1 LSTLLCKPI
10 SGQDKILAQNRCPG
24 LIPKIKVMRVP
35 AGFTNVYNKELIDGE
50 WKNDYLG
57 QLKL

>member
-1 LSTLLCKPI
+1 LCKPI